1 MCATRSEADTAPP
14 KMPGDAANRR
24 GEGWPDSS
32 SFMREVGLV
41 VAMATLVVAEVAV
54 QASSS
59 IMVVMVIL
67 Q

>member
-1 MCATRSEADTAPP
+1 
-14 KMPGDAANRR
+14 
-24 GEGWPDSS
+24 
-32 SFMREVGLV
+32 MREVGLV